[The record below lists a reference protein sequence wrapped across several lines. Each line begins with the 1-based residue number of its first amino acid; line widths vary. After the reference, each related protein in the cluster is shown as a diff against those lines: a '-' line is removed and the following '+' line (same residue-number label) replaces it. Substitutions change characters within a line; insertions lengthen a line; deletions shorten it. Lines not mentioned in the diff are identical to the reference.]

1 MADGSLSTEPLI
13 TLEEWLGILSSAD
26 NGPRRRQIDALLMF
40 YRQIGHRAT
49 CEEISKEYSISQEAV
64 YNLINHFGQFA
75 KSCVEDRFT
84 IVSEDGGSEVLW
96 AVSMEGRM
104 LKGDRLEWTVR
115 PELCSAMEEFLN
127 RRIIVDY
134 RTAVLSEGLDNST
147 TCEKYKWEII
157 TGCQGKSTKEIL
169 EVLLSSDCNFVE
181 KAHMGASAAEVL
193 KNNPDGIVSVF
204 NILTTSAGL
213 EERLA
218 EFNRA
223 AKSIVPQGKTSF
235 GDERTAAA
243 FLACL
248 KPESYT
254 PYTSGLYEEY
264 CRYMGIK
271 TMPPGRKYGHF
282 LQLLEKIKE
291 LEIQDVELENRL
303 REETSGL
310 VWSDMLNAQD
320 ILWQRA
326 RYFSEEMSRNW
337 LQKIYDEAVD
347 SKHRVFSSWF
357 PEYKKSVEL
366 FTGMFSDGMTAD
378 AVINKTREYFIREPE
393 NPISKN
399 NQGAYTYD
407 EYGKISEHW
416 TEIYE
421 LLRHSYEKG
430 DVEEDDYNKLKAII
444 SPLTGKDRRAALHR
458 IWAGIFPTVL
468 TTVIT
473 DSRFNAIYDKVRKID
488 DSLPPATR
496 DWLKDNKAIMKYFER
511 KVKFKEPWHRALL
524 AWYLYEQLS
533 TEENDPRMEK
543 YIKLLE
549 KNHNIVLTG
558 APGTGKTYLAK
569 KIAEAM
575 GAGNN
580 VSMAQFHPSY
590 DYADFVE
597 GLRPCDDANGFMRV
611 DGAFKRFCA
620 HALTSDRSS
629 KHVFIIDEINRGE
642 LSKIF
647 GELFF
652 SIDPG
657 YRGEKGM
664 VETQYQNM
672 VKEGDPFKKGFFVPE
687 NVYIIGTMNDI
698 DRGVESM
705 DFAVRRRFAWV
716 EVTADSRA
724 DMLDEL
730 IPESAEA
737 AKRSM
742 SAINEA
748 LDDKAVGLS
757 SAYHI
762 GPAYY
767 AKLENYDGDFE
778 QLWEYHIKGL
788 LFEYLRGARDIE
800 SKLETLK
807 KAFDSYKG

>member
-1 MADGSLSTEPLI
+1 MADGSLSTELLI
-13 TLEEWLGILSSAD
+13 TREEWLGILSSAD

-40 YRQIGHRAT
+40 YRQNGHRAT

-75 KSCVEDRFT
+75 KSCVEDEFT
-84 IVSEDGGSEVLW
+84 IVSKDDGSEVLW
-96 AVSMEGRM
+96 PVSMEGRM

-127 RRIIVDY
+127 RRIIADY
-134 RTAVLSEGLDNST
+134 RSAVLSEGLDNST
-147 TCEKYKWEII
+147 TCEKYKWKII

-169 EVLLSSDCNFVE
+169 EVILSSDCNFVE

-204 NILTTSAGL
+204 NILTTSAGF

-218 EFNRA
+218 EFNLA

-243 FLACL
+243 FLACF

-254 PYTSGLYEEY
+254 PYTSSLYEEY

-291 LEIQDVELENRL
+291 LEKQDVELENRL

-310 VWSDMLNAQD
+310 LWSDMLNAQD

-326 RYFSEEMSRNW
+326 RYFSEEMSR
-337 LQKIYDEAVD
+337 LKKIHD
-347 SKHRVFSSWF
+347 
-357 PEYKKSVEL
+357 
-366 FTGMFSDGMTAD
+366 
-378 AVINKTREYFIREPE
+378 
-393 NPISKN
+393 
-399 NQGAYTYD
+399 
-407 EYGKISEHW
+407 
-416 TEIYE
+416 
-421 LLRHSYEKG
+421 
-430 DVEEDDYNKLKAII
+430 
-444 SPLTGKDRRAALHR
+444 
-458 IWAGIFPTVL
+458 
-468 TTVIT
+468 
-473 DSRFNAIYDKVRKID
+473 
-488 DSLPPATR
+488 
-496 DWLKDNKAIMKYFER
+496 
-511 KVKFKEPWHRALL
+511 
-524 AWYLYEQLS
+524 EQLS

-549 KNHNIVLTG
+549 KNHNIVLAG

-575 GAGNN
+575 GAGSN
-580 VSMAQFHPSY
+580 VSMVQFHPSY
-590 DYADFVE
+590 DYSDFVE

-620 HALTSDRSS
+620 HALPSDRSS

-705 DFAVRRRFAWV
+705 DFAIRRRFAWV

-778 QLWEYHIKGL
+778 QLWDYHIKGL